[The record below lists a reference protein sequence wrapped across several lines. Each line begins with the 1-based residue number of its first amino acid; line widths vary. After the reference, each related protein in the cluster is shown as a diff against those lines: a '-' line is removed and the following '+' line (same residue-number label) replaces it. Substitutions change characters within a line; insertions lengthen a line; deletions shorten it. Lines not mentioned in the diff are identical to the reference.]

1 MIKTASSVSNDAARH
16 LQKQILEGQFA
27 PGSMLPGQ
35 RELSVSMGISRAS
48 LREAISMLEALGMVR
63 SRPGKGV
70 IVTSGQHRDASDLP
84 DGPESIP
91 AKAMFEYRITL
102 EPMAAALAARCIEPA
117 GASELWSLQ
126 HTLESAITAKDL
138 VLASETDLAFHTR
151 VAELCGNPLFHEAIA
166 DARGRIA
173 HNLRLAFADLERIQ
187 ETAEEHRAITLA
199 ITTGNATGAHEAMRH
214 HLTRTAERAGIALD
228 LP

>member
-1 MIKTASSVSNDAARH
+1 MIKAASSVSNDAARH

-70 IVTSGQHRDASDLP
+70 IVTRGEHRDATELP
-84 DGPESIP
+84 EGPEAIP

-102 EPMAAALAARCIEPA
+102 EPMAAALTAGRIEPA

-126 HTLESAITAKDL
+126 HTLESAIAAKDL

-151 VAELCGNPLFHEAIA
+151 VADLCGNPLFREAIA
-166 DARGRIA
+166 DARGRLA
-173 HNLRLAFADLERIQ
+173 HNLRLAFADLDRIE

-199 ITTGNATGAHEAMRH
+199 ITAGNAAGAHEAMRR